1 MSKTFC
7 SIIKPRS
14 DKEKMKLKPTA
25 TNKQAVL
32 DAAKSY
38 FRHPSRCNWMDES
51 VKQWARQNKDKVNQA
66 SDGMLQKGW
75 DTTRQGAYK
84 GAKAAQEKIDEAAES
99 VQKGLDMIKGGKK

>member
-1 MSKTFC
+1 MKALNNGQ
-7 SIIKPRS
+7 
-14 DKEKMKLKPTA
+14 DKIRT
-25 TNKQAVL
+25 
-32 DAAKSY
+32 KS
-38 FRHPSRCNWMDES
+38 
-51 VKQWARQNKDKVNQA
+51 